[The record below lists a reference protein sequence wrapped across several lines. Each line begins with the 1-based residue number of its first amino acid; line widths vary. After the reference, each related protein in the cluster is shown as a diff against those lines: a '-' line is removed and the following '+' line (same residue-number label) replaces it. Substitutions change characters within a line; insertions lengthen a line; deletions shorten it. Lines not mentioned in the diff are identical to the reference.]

1 MLTRGDRAKEM
12 VSTLGAREVGD
23 AFDRPPVALEAA
35 IFFAPVGTLVPGALD
50 VLDAGGTLAIAGI
63 HLTDV
68 PVLDYQR
75 HLFREKTVTSV
86 NANTRSDGDDL
97 PTLAVKL
104 AIRPVV
110 TPYPFDR
117 APQALDDLDCT
128 SLHRR
133 HGGLPRRR

>member
-63 HLTDV
+63 HLTD
-68 PVLDYQR
+68 
-75 HLFREKTVTSV
+75 
-86 NANTRSDGDDL
+86 
-97 PTLAVKL
+97 
-104 AIRPVV
+104 
-110 TPYPFDR
+110 
-117 APQALDDLDCT
+117 DLDCT